1 MYMQGGFVVVDG
13 VLASTHSFWLLDCV
27 MPQKLI
33 KHVPA
38 IYQIVFQPIFL
49 AGKLFGVAEVS
60 HFLDS
65 IVPFMRDGLPAF
77 TMGHALSV
85 KGSI

>member
-1 MYMQGGFVVVDG
+1 MQGGFIVVDG
-13 VLASTHSFWLLDCV
+13 VLASTHSFWLLDYV
-27 MPQKLI
+27 LPQQLI

-38 IYQIVFQPIFL
+38 IYQVLFQPIFW
-49 AGKLFGVAEVS
+49 AGRLFGVAEVS

-77 TMGHALSV
+77 IMDHAVSV
-85 KGSI
+85 KGSM